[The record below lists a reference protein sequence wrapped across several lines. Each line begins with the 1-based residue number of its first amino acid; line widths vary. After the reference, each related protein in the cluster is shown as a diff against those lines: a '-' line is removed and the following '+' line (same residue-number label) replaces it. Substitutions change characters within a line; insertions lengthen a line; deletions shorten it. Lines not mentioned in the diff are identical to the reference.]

1 VIKPTPTQPHLDF
14 NLDPVGVKIPGGPR
28 LEFCFDQPELSSDGG
43 LLLAACD
50 PKTHA
55 FIERLAACVRRGR
68 RQSTHSNV
76 AVLGQRVLQIVS
88 GRYDTNDADTL
99 RHDPVFQA
107 ALGKQ
112 PGLDAALASQPT
124 LSRLENEVT
133 RTDLMRLFY
142 AFIDEF
148 MDSYEGK
155 APRMI
160 VLDLDP
166 TAVVVYGQQE
176 LGFYNGHVGDHCLM
190 PFHLYEGISGRL
202 ITTVLRTGK
211 TPSDKEI
218 IALLKRVVRRIRQ
231 RWPRI
236 RICLRADG
244 HHSKP
249 EVLDWCENEGLDYII
264 GYAPNPALE
273 KQFASTILSARKRY
287 QQHKDQG
294 FPEREVRLY
303 ASGWHLGGSWN
314 GKARRVVMRVL
325 CGPNGLDARFIVSSF
340 YQTAAKALYEG
351 VYCGRGQAELYIRA
365 HKLELGGDR
374 LSCEKAEANQMR
386 LFLHSAAY
394 VIMDEFRR
402 RLLAGTELARATF
415 GRIRLELLKVAVR
428 LDVLKDR
435 VRVHLSWRL
444 PALQSFLG
452 VLAKLGARI
461 AGSQVRSAAT

>member
-1 VIKPTPTQPHLDF
+1 M
-14 NLDPVGVKIPGGPR
+14 
-28 LEFCFDQPELSSDGG
+28 EFCFDQPDLSSDGG
-43 LLLAACD
+43 LLLVASD
-50 PKTHA
+50 PQTRA
-55 FIERLAACVRRGR
+55 FIEQLAACVRRGR
-68 RQSTHSNV
+68 RQSPHSNA
-76 AVLGQRVLQIVS
+76 AVVGQRVLQIVS
-88 GRYDTNDADTL
+88 GHYDANDANTLRYDPA
-99 RHDPVFQA
+99 FQA

-112 PGLDAALASQPT
+112 PGPDATLASQPT

-133 RTDLMRLFY
+133 RTDLMRIFY
-142 AFIDEF
+142 AFIDKF
-148 MDSYEGK
+148 IDSYDGK
-155 APRMI
+155 APPMI

-166 TAVVVYGQQE
+166 TAVVIYGQQE

-202 ITTVLRTGK
+202 IATVLRTGK
-211 TPSDKEI
+211 TPTAQEI
-218 IALLKRVVRRIRQ
+218 IALLKRVVKRIRQ

-249 EVLDWCENEGLDYII
+249 EVLDWCEGEYIDYII
-264 GYAPNPALE
+264 GYAPNAALE

-294 FPEREVRLY
+294 FPQREVRLY

-314 GKARRVVMRVL
+314 GKARRVVMRML
-325 CGPNGLDARFIVSSF
+325 CGPNGLDARFIVTSF
-340 YQTAAKALYEG
+340 ERAAAKALYEG

-394 VIMDEFRR
+394 VIMDQFRR
-402 RLLAGTELARATF
+402 RILAGTGLARASF

-435 VRVHLSWRL
+435 LRVHLSWRL
-444 PALQSFLG
+444 PALQSMLG
-452 VLAKLGARI
+452 VLAKLGGQMVSTLAHN
-461 AGSQVRSAAT
+461 ATT